1 MYLNISNSCIL
12 YSRLW
17 ERKGIFY
24 TIHECSAFYM
34 IDIARLIHAYYV
46 YTMDIYKVTKDENIN
61 LLWSWNWNF
70 FSFFAKIVYP
80 IEYTCK
86 LLIFICITLD
96 LYFVLTNSAL
106 WILTL
111 LIKIKLR
118 TLGRWHFVYLH
129 KIFGLAEMNTTYW
142 GQMFI
147 YLINLGNLE

>member
-1 MYLNISNSCIL
+1 MHN
-12 YSRLW
+12 
-17 ERKGIFY
+17 
-24 TIHECSAFYM
+24 
-34 IDIARLIHAYYV
+34 YV

-70 FSFFAKIVYP
+70 FSLFAKIVYP
-80 IEYTCK
+80 IHDWIYMQAID
-86 LLIFICITLD
+86 LHLYNVRSLFCINK
-96 LYFVLTNSAL
+96 NSAL

-147 YLINLGNLE
+147 YLISATWSECKEDIDFFLPYSQLFGEVPEIPDYVRPWLFEVLCW

>member
-1 MYLNISNSCIL
+1 MHN
-12 YSRLW
+12 
-17 ERKGIFY
+17 
-24 TIHECSAFYM
+24 
-34 IDIARLIHAYYV
+34 YV
-46 YTMDIYKVTKDENIN
+46 YSMDIYKVTKNENIN

-70 FSFFAKIVYP
+70 FSLFAKIVYP
-80 IEYTCK
+80 IHDWIYMQAID
-86 LLIFICITLD
+86 LHLYNVRSLVCINK
-96 LYFVLTNSAL
+96 NSAL

-147 YLINLGNLE
+147 YLISATWSKCKEDIGFFLPYSQLFGEVPEIPDYVRPWLFEVLCW